1 MNILETVG
9 KYAADFNNPGLM
21 LVYVPR
27 ELNLDG
33 GGVQTPGIFDVSGD
47 SQTDHSRLRQIRA
60 EAVEMNQL
68 RILFVANMGVPSDFT
83 SLDTEADVALAVQ
96 FGIAQGCVKVN
107 KFRAALEKPKDTY
120 FIYEV

>member
-9 KYAADFNNPGLM
+9 KYAADFNNPGVM

-47 SQTDHSRLRQIRA
+47 NQFDRTRLRQIRA
-60 EAVEMNQL
+60 EAMEANQL
-68 RILFVANMGVPSDFT
+68 RILFVASMGVPGDFT
-83 SLDTEADVALAVQ
+83 PLDQEVDVTLSVE
-96 FGIAQGCVKVN
+96 FGVSAGWVKVI
-107 KFRAALEKPKDTY
+107 KFRSVEEKPKDTA
-120 FIYEV
+120 FIYEA